1 MRGATESQKIWE
13 STMREMLDRMRTD
26 LYMGAVKGIPYTRHL
41 WSAPLTPTTVGLTL
55 FWPAFTSD
63 GIPKIGWDEGFVWS
77 FKAIGGDIA
86 MGYAMWMKNQGHIS
100 PVQHAQLIQAAVVE
114 SANEAVST
122 LARLNSMYTTHMVT
136 VARGIMDNVGLGT
149 RMLPASRTLISTNI
163 SQELTKQ
170 MVDYFQ
176 SGQMRSDLR
185 VWYEQLMEESNR
197 LTTMWMDALPENS
210 SGTATL
216 SSEYIL
222 GDLLGNPR
230 KKYLGVWR
238 EKLAPTWQGE
248 GEGSKGD
255 IGYNFSIAP
264 FVEQRRAGTAGFS

>member
-1 MRGATESQKIWE
+1 
-13 STMREMLDRMRTD
+13 
-26 LYMGAVKGIPYTRHL
+26 
-41 WSAPLTPTTVGLTL
+41 
-55 FWPAFTSD
+55 
-63 GIPKIGWDEGFVWS
+63 
-77 FKAIGGDIA
+77 
-86 MGYAMWMKNQGHIS
+86 
-100 PVQHAQLIQAAVVE
+100 
-114 SANEAVST
+114 
-122 LARLNSMYTTHMVT
+122 
-136 VARGIMDNVGLGT
+136 
-149 RMLPASRTLISTNI
+149 MLPASRTLISTNI

-238 EKLAPTWQGE
+238 EKLAATWQGE